1 MTMQTFKFEITIE
14 VGSDIH
20 GDTEGQ
26 PTQHEIKEWLKN
38 MISWNHPHDA
48 RRYFNDVKI
57 VSKRKKENKNGL

>member
-1 MTMQTFKFEITIE
+1 METFRFEITIE

-26 PTQHEIKEWLKN
+26 PTQHEIKEWLET
-38 MISWNHPHDA
+38 MLSWQHPHDA

-57 VSKRKKENKNGL
+57 VSKRKAVA

>member
-1 MTMQTFKFEITIE
+1 METFKFEITIE

-38 MISWNHPHDA
+38 MISCSHVA

>member
-1 MTMQTFKFEITIE
+1 MNIAKYKFEISIE

-26 PTQHEIKEWLKN
+26 PTQHEVKEWLKN
-38 MISWNHPHDA
+38 MISWQHPHDA

-57 VSKRKKENKNGL
+57 VSKRKAVA

>member
-1 MTMQTFKFEITIE
+1 MGEVMETFKFEITIE

-26 PTQHEIKEWLKN
+26 PTLHETKEWLKN
-38 MISWNHPHDA
+38 MISWQHPHDA

-57 VSKRKKENKNGL
+57 VSKRKAVA